1 MTNEFELFSDLDF
14 DAADRILA
22 RMEAEAAVRR
32 DIVTSLRVSNA
43 LLRGRVLDAEALIA
57 TMQDPVPA
65 LAELADWKR
74 RYAGMP
80 HGQWNGEW

>member
-14 DAADRILA
+14 DDADRILA

-57 TMQDPVPA
+57 TMQDPVSA
-65 LAELADWKR
+65 KAELADWKR